1 MATPL
6 GTYTGTVTNIF
17 GNPVGYTFSVLVQ
30 YDQNITNNTTTLY
43 ITPTCSI
50 NSGSVGYAITVDFKV
65 DGNTYYTAYHNFATH
80 GTNLVGQQYTKTIG
94 HNADGTKT
102 ITLDVSAVS
111 TYTQGANANLNNGTP
126 KYFTLNKSITL
137 PTIPRASDFSWS
149 GTLTMG
155 TAKSFTISRASS
167 SFTHKVY
174 YFFGNTSGTISKNAT
189 TSFSWTP
196 SRDLGNQIPN
206 SLNGTGSIRVD
217 TYNGST
223 LIGRKSKNFTLY
235 VTGDMMPS
243 FNLVITGSNLNNGR
257 YIRTMSSYN
266 ASINSAVGS
275 YGSTIK
281 SCSISGEGL
290 STNSTSGTSSILY
303 NAGTFRITAKVTDS
317 RGRTATR
324 NWDITV
330 VDYRQ
335 PGLYL
340 SGLAR
345 INSSGVLQDDGTYV
359 QATISYSFSD
369 LDGQGTLGNKT
380 YSLQYREKGA
390 NSAFIELASGSV
402 PALSNDYFVIKNTST
417 VLDIAKSYEV
427 LVILNDTVNSV
438 SASGMLSAA
447 SCVLNIEQNGVGIG
461 KYYEKGALDVGGDLY
476 VNGRLIMDDY
486 TKTLTAGMAI
496 AMKNGSNGSYDTLIE
511 CTDGRPFSVWTATA
525 SNQVAMYIRDDGRLV
540 HESQIIAPSLHLSDY
555 STPMEIG
562 RYIDLHNPGTDTDA
576 DTRLDTGGYRDRLR
590 ITSGADMSKY
600 VDICVDSSGSYIYPS
615 KAGKSFNIK
624 TDRLQFDGCTVPHN
638 WKQNFTPFIFADNG
652 NFSMSEGWGTAT
664 YLGDLV
670 YVTGRVTGSRGGLSG
685 TVYIGGLPVS
695 NQGAY
700 PSLNLS
706 FFGGITT
713 SLGTT
718 CSDIKAYIDGA
729 NAHAV
734 LNFTNKDSNGW
745 HPVQCSHLTTGIVDI
760 AFSAVYRWR

>member
-1 MATPL
+1 MATTL
-6 GTYTGTVTNIF
+6 GTYTGTVTNIL
-17 GNPVGYTFSVLVQ
+17 GNPIGYTFSVLVR

-80 GTNLVGQQYTKTIG
+80 GTNFVGQQYTKTIG

-149 GTLTMG
+149 GALTMG

-174 YFFGNTSGTISKNAT
+174 YFFGNTSGTISENAT

-217 TYNGST
+217 TYRGST

-266 ASINSAVGS
+266 AAINGAVGS
-275 YGSTIK
+275 YGSTVK
-281 SCSISGEGL
+281 SYSISGEGL
-290 STNSTSGTSSILY
+290 STNSTSGTSGILY
-303 NAGTFRITAKVTDS
+303 NAGAFTITASITDS
-317 RGRTATR
+317 RGRTTTKTGTV
-324 NWDITV
+324 TV

-340 SGLAR
+340 SGLTR
-345 INSSGVLQDDGTYV
+345 INASGVLQDDGAYA

-369 LDGQGTLGNKT
+369 LDGNGTLSNKT
-380 YSLQYREKGA
+380 YSVQYKEKGV
-390 NSAFIELASGSV
+390 NTAFQVLASGSV
-402 PALSNDYFVIKNTST
+402 PSLNGTDFVIQNTSIA
-417 VLDIAKSYEV
+417 LDIAKSYEI
-427 LVILNDTVNSV
+427 LVILNDTINSV
-438 SASGMLSAA
+438 SASGMLAAA
-447 SCVLNIEQNGVGIG
+447 SCVLNIEQSGVGIG
-461 KYYEKGALDVGGDLY
+461 KYYERGALDVGGDLY
-476 VNGRLIMDDY
+476 ANGNLIMGDY
-486 TKTLTAGMAI
+486 TKTLTTGMAI
-496 AMKNGSNGSYDTLIE
+496 AMKNGSMGSYDTLIE
-511 CTDGRPFSVWTATA
+511 CTDSRPFSIWTATA
-525 SNQVAMYIRDDGRLV
+525 STPLSTYIRDDGVLV
-540 HESQIIAPSLHLSDY
+540 HEGQIVAPSLHLNDY
-555 STPMEIG
+555 SKPMEIG

-600 VDICVDSSGSYIYPS
+600 VDICVDSNGSYIYPS
-615 KAGKSFNIK
+615 KAGKSLEIRA
-624 TDRLQFDGCTVPHN
+624 DRLLFDGCTVAHN
-638 WKQNFTPFIFADNG
+638 WNQSFTPFIFSDTG
-652 NFSMSEGWGTAT
+652 NFSMAEGWGEAV

-670 YVTGRVTGSRGGLSG
+670 WIRGRVRGSRGGHSG
-685 TVYIGGLPVS
+685 SVYIGGLPVS
-695 NQGAY
+695 CIAGY
-700 PSLNLS
+700 PALDIA
-706 FFGGITT
+706 FFGGVTA
-713 SLGTT
+713 SLGNGGF
-718 CSDIKAYIDGA
+718 DIRAYLEGNTSHCII
-729 NAHAV
+729 
-734 LNFTNKDSNGW
+734 TYSNKDTGGW
-745 HPVQCSHLTTGIVDI
+745 HNLQCSHVTTGNMDI
-760 AFSAVYRWR
+760 SFSAIYRWR

>member
-1 MATPL
+1 MATTL
-6 GTYTGTVTNIF
+6 GTYTGTVTNIL
-17 GNPVGYTFSVLVQ
+17 GNPIGYTFSVLVQ

-174 YFFGNTSGTISKNAT
+174 YFFGNTSGTISENAT

-196 SRDLGNQIPN
+196 SRDLGWQIPN
-206 SLNGTGSIRVD
+206 SLNGVGSIRVD
-217 TYNGST
+217 TYSGST
-223 LIGRKSKNFTLY
+223 LIGQKSRNFELY

-266 ASINSAVGS
+266 VAINGAVGS

-303 NAGTFRITAKVTDS
+303 NAGTFTITASITDS
-317 RGRTATR
+317 RGRTTTKTG
-324 NWDITV
+324 TV
-330 VDYRQ
+330 TVIDYRQ

-345 INSSGVLQDDGTYV
+345 INASGVLQDDGAYA

-369 LDGQGTLGNKT
+369 LDGNGTLSNKT
-380 YSLQYREKGA
+380 YSVQYKEKGV
-390 NSAFIELASGSV
+390 NTAFQVLASGSV
-402 PALSNDYFVIKNTST
+402 PSLNGTDFVIQNTSV
-417 VLDIAKSYEV
+417 VLDIAKSYEI
-427 LVILNDTVNSV
+427 LVILNDTINSV
-438 SASGMLSAA
+438 SAAGMLSAA
-447 SCVLNIEQNGVGIG
+447 SCVMNIEQNGVGIG
-461 KYYEKGALDVGGDLY
+461 KFYEKGALDVGGDLY
-476 VNGRLIMDDY
+476 VNGNLKVDDY

-525 SNQVAMYIRDDGRLV
+525 SNPVAMYIRDDGYLV
-540 HESQIIAPSLHLSDY
+540 HESQMAAQSLHLTDY
-555 STPMEIG
+555 SKPMEIG

-576 DTRLDTGGYRDRLR
+576 DVRLETGQTRDRLR
-590 ITSGADMSKY
+590 IVSGADMSQY
-600 VDICVDSSGSYIYPS
+600 IDIGANSNGGFIQPS
-615 KAGKSFNIK
+615 KGGKSFEIRA
-624 TDRLQFDGCTVPHN
+624 DRLLFDGCTVAHS
-638 WKQNFTPFIFADNG
+638 WKQSFTPFLFADTG
-652 NFSMSEGWGTAT
+652 NFNMVESWGEAV

-670 YVTGRVTGSRGGLSG
+670 WIRGRVRGSRGGHSG
-685 TVYIGGLPVS
+685 SVYIGGLPVS
-695 NQGAY
+695 CIAGY
-700 PSLNLS
+700 PALDIA
-706 FFGGITT
+706 FFGGVTA
-713 SLGTT
+713 SLGNGGF
-718 CSDIKAYIDGA
+718 DIRAYLEG
-729 NAHAV
+729 NASHSII
-734 LNFTNKDSNGW
+734 TYSNKDTGGW
-745 HPVQCSHLTTGIVDI
+745 HNLQCSHVTTENMDI
-760 AFSAVYRWR
+760 SFSAIYRWR

>member
-1 MATPL
+1 MATTL

-17 GNPVGYTFSVLVQ
+17 GNPVGYSFSVLVQ

-174 YFFGNTSGTISKNAT
+174 YFFGNTSGTISENAT

-217 TYNGST
+217 TYSGSI

-266 ASINSAVGS
+266 AAINGAVGS

-303 NAGTFRITAKVTDS
+303 NAGTFTITASITDS
-317 RGRTATR
+317 RGRTTTKTG
-324 NWDITV
+324 TV
-330 VDYRQ
+330 TVIDYRQ

-345 INSSGVLQDDGTYV
+345 INASGVLQDDGAYA

-369 LDGQGTLGNKT
+369 LGGNGTLSNKT
-380 YSLQYREKGA
+380 YSVQYKEKGV
-390 NSAFIELASGSV
+390 NTAFQVLASGSV
-402 PALSNDYFVIKNTST
+402 PSLNGTDFVIQNTSV
-417 VLDIAKSYEV
+417 VLDIAKSYEI
-427 LVILNDTVNSV
+427 LVILNDTINSV

-476 VNGRLIMDDY
+476 VNGNLKVDDY

-496 AMKNGSNGSYDTLIE
+496 AMKNGSNGNYDTLIE

-525 SNQVAMYIRDDGRLV
+525 SNPVAMYIRDDGYLV
-540 HESQIIAPSLHLSDY
+540 HESQMAAPGLHLTDY
-555 STPMEIG
+555 SIPMEIG

-576 DTRLDTGGYRDRLR
+576 DVRLDTGGYRNRLR
-590 ITSGADMSKY
+590 VTSGADMSQY
-600 VDICVDSSGSYIYPS
+600 IDIGANSNGGFIQPS
-615 KAGKSFNIK
+615 KGGKVLDIK
-624 TDRLQFDGCTVPHN
+624 TDRLLFDGSTVPHN
-638 WKQNFTPFIFADNG
+638 WRQNFTPFIFSDTG
-652 NFSMSEGWGTAT
+652 NFNMVESWGEAV

-670 YVTGRVTGSRGGLSG
+670 WIRGRVSGSRGGHSG
-685 TVYIGGLPVS
+685 SVYIGGLPVS
-695 NQGAY
+695 CIAGY
-700 PSLNLS
+700 PALDIA
-706 FFGGITT
+706 FFGGVTT
-713 SLGTT
+713 SLGNGGF
-718 CSDIKAYIDGA
+718 DIRAYLEG
-729 NAHAV
+729 NASHSII
-734 LNFTNKDSNGW
+734 TYSNKDTGGW
-745 HPVQCSHLTTGIVDI
+745 HNLQCSHVTTGNMDI
-760 AFSAVYRWR
+760 SFSAIYRWR